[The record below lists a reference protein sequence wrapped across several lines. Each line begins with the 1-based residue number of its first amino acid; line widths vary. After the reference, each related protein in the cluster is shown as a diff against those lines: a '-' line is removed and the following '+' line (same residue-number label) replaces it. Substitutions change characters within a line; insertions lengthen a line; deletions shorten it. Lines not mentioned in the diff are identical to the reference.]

1 MASRYG
7 ENYEEGFSRR
17 ITADDSDEACQAV
30 VDQCAGEY
38 DLDDVLEIRDLWRAI
53 NTLQSAD
60 ADAVDLLTIARM
72 FERYLADNG
81 GDEHFHDADGRG
93 WLTMTRAAIAKETER
108 TTP

>member
-1 MASRYG
+1 MTTMNTAKALAIVCDMASRYG

-53 NTLQSAD
+53 NTLQMVQAQ
-60 ADAVDLLTIARM
+60 
-72 FERYLADNG
+72 EG
-81 GDEHFHDADGRG
+81 CEHFDKAVTDGK
-93 WLTMTRAAIAKETER
+93 LTSLVDVVVFG
-108 TTP
+108 